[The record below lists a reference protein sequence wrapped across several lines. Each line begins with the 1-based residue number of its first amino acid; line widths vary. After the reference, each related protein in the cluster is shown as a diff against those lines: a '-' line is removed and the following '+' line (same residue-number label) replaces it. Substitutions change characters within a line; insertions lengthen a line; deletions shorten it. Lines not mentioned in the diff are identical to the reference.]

1 MVVILVDCRTLP
13 RLARSP
19 AVATKII
26 PPSTAT
32 FSATTTTPA
41 ALANSWLKIPARLAA
56 ATAAPTTLASS
67 FAGPSAMAAAPLAL
81 SLATPCT
88 VATLPTTLVLTRCGL
103 GRSRRGCGWG

>member
-13 RLARSP
+13 RLARSA

-26 PPSTAT
+26 PTSTAT
-32 FSATTTTPA
+32 FSATTATPA
-41 ALANSWLKIPARLAA
+41 ALATSWLKIPPRLTA
-56 ATAAPTTLASS
+56 ATAAPATLASS
-67 FAGPSAMAAAPLAL
+67 FTGPAAVAATPLAL

-103 GRSRRGCGWG
+103 DRSRCGRGWG